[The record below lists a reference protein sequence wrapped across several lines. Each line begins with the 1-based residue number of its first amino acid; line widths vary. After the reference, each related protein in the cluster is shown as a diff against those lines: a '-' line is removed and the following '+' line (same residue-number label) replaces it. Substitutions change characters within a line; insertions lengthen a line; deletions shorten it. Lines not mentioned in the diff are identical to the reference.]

1 MNTEKGR
8 PSIGRFL
15 RQRLAEGDRPGSVA
29 FRARQRRWSSF
40 MGTFPDLSDM
50 RVLDLGGTV
59 SFWATATAT
68 TRPAELTLIN
78 PYPGDG
84 PALEWA
90 EVVVADACRPP
101 LEVRS
106 RRYDLVYSN
115 STIEHV
121 GGHARREEFAEVA
134 SEMAPHMWVQTP
146 YRYFPVE
153 PHFMFPLL
161 QHLPLTI
168 RTEAARRWPLSPAGF
183 PTDFDDA
190 RDELMTIELLSIAEM
205 ASYFP
210 DASIRLERMLGL
222 PKSIIAVR

>member
-1 MNTEKGR
+1 MSKEQGR
-8 PSIGRFL
+8 SSIGRFL
-15 RQRLAEGDRPGSVA
+15 RLRLADGDRRGSVA
-29 FRARQRRWSSF
+29 FRARQRRWSSL
-40 MGTFPDLSDM
+40 METFPDLSDM
-50 RVLDLGGTV
+50 RVLDLGGTR
-59 SFWATATAT
+59 SFWATAT

-78 PYPGDG
+78 PFPGEG
-84 PALEWA
+84 PNLDWA
-90 EVVVADACRPP
+90 AVVLADACRPP
-101 LEVRS
+101 HEVRT

-121 GGHARREEFAEVA
+121 GGHARREEFAKVA

-161 QHLPLTI
+161 QHLPLTV
-168 RTEAARRWPLSPAGF
+168 RTEAARRWPLSPPGF
-183 PTDFDDA
+183 PTDFEGA

-210 DASIRLERMLGL
+210 EASIRLERMLAL